1 MQPVKLT
8 PPSAVAMIRPHQFRI
23 NPQTFADNSFQ
34 LDPQTMANTL
44 QQQAFLQV
52 TNVVGRLREI
62 GVKVHLFEDN
72 SSETPDS
79 VFPNNW
85 FSSHAQ
91 GTICIYPMYAK
102 NRRKERRWD
111 LIEQLKQQYSVNQ
124 LLDYS
129 SMEEQHLAL
138 EGTGAMV
145 LDHVNKQAYT
155 VRSNRASTQVLQR
168 FCADLNYS
176 AQVFDASDER
186 GVAVYHTNVLMCIA
200 TDFVLIGASMIR
212 CSQQRAQI
220 INQLQLSGR
229 TVIELTESQIA
240 NFCGNALE
248 LQGEN
253 EAFLALSQNAYDALS
268 VQQRGI
274 IESFVC
280 LLPLQVSAIEAAG
293 GALRC
298 MLADIHLA
306 AIPLIDK
313 RH

>member
-34 LDPQTMANTL
+34 LDPLTIANTL

-52 TNVVGRLREI
+52 TNVVERLREM
-62 GVKVHLFEDN
+62 GVKVHLFEDS

-85 FSSHAQ
+85 FSTHAS
-91 GTICIYPMYAK
+91 GVVCTYPMHAK
-102 NRRKERRWD
+102 NRRKERRLD
-111 LIEQLKQQYSVNQ
+111 IIEQLKQQYTVNQ
-124 LLDYS
+124 LFDYS
-129 SMEEQHLAL
+129 TMETQQQAL

-145 LDHVNKQAYT
+145 LDQVNKQAYT
-155 VRSNRASTQVLQR
+155 VRSNRANTQVLAR
-168 FCADLNYS
+168 FCADLNYR
-176 AQVFDASDER
+176 AQVFDASDDR
-186 GVAVYHTNVLMCIA
+186 GVAIYHTNVLMCIA

-220 INQLQLSGR
+220 ISQLQLSGR
-229 TVIELTESQIA
+229 TVIELTEGQIS
-240 NFCGNALE
+240 NFCANALE
-248 LQGEN
+248 LQGGN
-253 EAFLALSQNAYDALS
+253 SAFLALSQNAYDALS

-274 IESFVC
+274 IESFVS
-280 LLPLQVSAIEAAG
+280 LLPLQISAIETAG
-293 GALRC
+293 GSLRC

-306 AIPLIDK
+306 AK
-313 RH
+313 

>member
-1 MQPVKLT
+1 MQPVKLS
-8 PPSAVAMIRPHQFRI
+8 PPSAVAMIRPHLFRV

-34 LDPQTMANTL
+34 LDPKTLLNTL

-52 TNVVGRLREI
+52 TNVAERLRQQ
-62 GVKVHLFEDN
+62 GVKVHLFEDTGN
-72 SSETPDS
+72 ETPDS

-91 GTICIYPMYAK
+91 GVICIYPMYAQ
-102 NRRKERRWD
+102 NRRKERRSD
-111 LIEQLKQQYSVNQ
+111 IIEQLKQQYTVNQ

-129 SMEEQHLAL
+129 AMEEQHLAL

-145 LDHVNKQAYT
+145 LDHINKRAYT
-155 VRSNRASTQVLQR
+155 VRSNRASTQVLMR
-168 FCADLNYS
+168 FCADLNYC

-212 CSQQRAQI
+212 CAEQRAQI

-240 NFCGNALE
+240 NFCANALE
-248 LQGEN
+248 LQGGGET
-253 EAFLALSQNAYDALS
+253 FLALSQNAYDALS
-268 VQQRGI
+268 DQQRGI
-274 IESFVC
+274 IESFVS
-280 LLPLQVSAIEAAG
+280 LLPLQISAIEAAG
-293 GALRC
+293 GSLRC

-313 RH
+313 

>member
-34 LDPQTMANTL
+34 LDPLTIANTL

-52 TNVVGRLREI
+52 TNVVERLREM
-62 GVKVHLFEDN
+62 GVKVHLFEDS

-85 FSSHAQ
+85 FSTHAS
-91 GTICIYPMYAK
+91 GVVCTYPMHAK
-102 NRRKERRWD
+102 NRRKERRLD
-111 LIEQLKQQYSVNQ
+111 IIEQLKQQYTVNQ
-124 LLDYS
+124 LFDYS
-129 SMEEQHLAL
+129 TMEAQQQAL

-145 LDHVNKQAYT
+145 LDHVNKLAYT
-155 VRSNRASTQVLQR
+155 VRSNRASTQVLAR
-168 FCADLNYS
+168 FCADHNYR
-176 AQVFDASDER
+176 AQVFDASDDR
-186 GVAVYHTNVLMCIA
+186 GIAIYHTNVLMCIA

-220 INQLQLSGR
+220 ISQLQLSGR
-229 TVIELTESQIA
+229 TVIELTEGQIS
-240 NFCGNALE
+240 NFCANALE
-248 LQGEN
+248 LQGGN
-253 EAFLALSQNAYDALS
+253 SAFLALSQNAYDALS

-274 IESFVC
+274 IESFVS
-280 LLPLQVSAIEAAG
+280 LLPLQISAIETAG
-293 GALRC
+293 GSLRC

-306 AIPLIDK
+306 AK
-313 RH
+313 